1 MDEGSPL
8 VDEPGAVIQDP
19 APVVELHEPV
29 LAADAKETVVAE
41 SEGAPGVEQTESAE
55 EETFDAAAKDESSA
69 AIQVVE
75 EPSEEAL
82 EPVPEAE
89 ATETA
94 VAESEGAEGE
104 KADEDQTKPAE
115 KAEPADEAEPVE
127 TQALATM
134 ASLGEAVVAAAAAQK
149 SAPVEGE
156 TTEPTDEAEDAVQK
170 QVELV
175 QSDETEVLKTV
186 GNSSASVQHL
196 VDFAETEHDQVL
208 FSMLQVGDVMLAAG
222 NCSNNFDSPLSSIV
236 NNVDSPL
243 SSMAV
248 AASEV
253 VPKVEGESGS
263 ASTSTPSPKK
273 GKHAWRGSKRR
284 QLSSTKQAPNA
295 AQDLAMLLEIER
307 ARSGGS
313 VVSRSDH
320 MLFDMAWLS
329 LVIFIGLLYSSAK
342 LVDLSPESIEVIAHL
357 TSLWIG
363 MMVSMFGLNLLNKAV
378 TRVFRPKRAGVACR
392 RIELEAD

>member
-1 MDEGSPL
+1 
-8 VDEPGAVIQDP
+8 
-19 APVVELHEPV
+19 
-29 LAADAKETVVAE
+29 VAE
-41 SEGAPGVEQTESAE
+41 SEEPEAASETAQTLDAE
-55 EETFDAAAKDESSA
+55 AKDESSA
-69 AIQVVE
+69 AMQV
-75 EPSEEAL
+75 A
-82 EPVPEAE
+82 EPVEVFESAHAAE
-89 ATETA
+89 AIETI
-94 VAESEGAEGE
+94 VAESEGAEGV
-104 KADEDQTKPAE
+104 DQTKPAE
-115 KAEPADEAEPVE
+115 KAEPSDEAEPVE
-127 TQALATM
+127 TKAVETV
-134 ASLGEAVVAAAAAQK
+134 ASLGGAVVAAEAAQE

-175 QSDETEVLKTV
+175 QSDEAEVLKAV
-186 GNSSASVQHL
+186 CNSSASVQHL
-196 VDFAETEHDQVL
+196 MDFAETEHDRVL
-208 FSMLQVGDVMLAAG
+208 FSMLQVGDVMLPEG
-222 NCSNNFDSPLSSIV
+222 NCNFDSPLSSVI
-236 NNVDSPL
+236 NHVDSPL

-248 AASEV
+248 AASEA
-253 VPKVEGESGS
+253 VPTGEGESGS
-263 ASTSTPSPKK
+263 PSKSTPSPKK
-273 GKHAWRGSKRR
+273 GKQAWRGSKRR

-295 AQDLAMLLEIER
+295 SGAAQDLAMLLEVER

-378 TRVFRPKRAGVACR
+378 TRVFRPKRAGAACR
-392 RIELEAD
+392 RNALEAD